1 MEARGRRV
9 EDAPRHLEL
18 TATPAAGTAMTPE
31 LELMELY
38 TQFERR
44 RFVSSF
50 HRRDVHAGVLR
61 YVAEGRDGSCILHHD
76 FVGDEAVDEVIATQ
90 IASFQ
95 RLGKHF
101 EWKVY
106 GTDAPTTLGDELLRQ
121 GFRRGPSESFMVL
134 DLGNAPATLYQSS
147 CPHPVRRITRPSEI
161 ADAIA
166 VQEAIA
172 GRPLHDLAEAL
183 TTELERNRERISVY
197 VVYADGV
204 PVASAWLSFNSAS
217 PFAGLWG
224 GATLPEYRRN
234 GCYHALIAARAREA
248 RRRGISY
255 LTIDASPM
263 SRPIVAGLGFRF
275 VTETWPYEWRCVR
288 GRRAG

>member
-1 MEARGRRV
+1 V

-18 TATPAAGTAMTPE
+18 TATPAAGSATTLE
-31 LELMELY
+31 LELMQLY
-38 TQFERR
+38 TQFERC

-50 HRRDVHAGVLR
+50 HRRDVHAGVVR
-61 YVAEGRDGSCILHHD
+61 YVAEGRDGSCILYHD
-76 FVGDEAVDEVIATQ
+76 FNGDDPVGEVIAAQ
-90 IASFQ
+90 IASFE

-106 GTDAPTTLGDELLRQ
+106 ATDQPTTLGDELLRQ
-121 GFRRGPSESFMVL
+121 GFRRGPGEAFMVL
-134 DLGNAPATLYQSS
+134 DLGTAPAPLYESS
-147 CPHPVRRITRPSEI
+147 CPHDVRRVTRPTEI
-161 ADAIA
+161 ADAMA

-172 GRPLHDLAEAL
+172 GGPMHDRTEAL
-183 TTELERNRERISVY
+183 TTELERNPQRISVY
-197 VVYADGV
+197 VVYADGT
-204 PVASAWLSFNSAS
+204 PVASAWISFNPAS

-224 GATLPEYRRN
+224 GATLPEYRRS

-275 VTETWPYEWRCVR
+275 VAETWPYEWRCAR
-288 GRRAG
+288 KRRSG